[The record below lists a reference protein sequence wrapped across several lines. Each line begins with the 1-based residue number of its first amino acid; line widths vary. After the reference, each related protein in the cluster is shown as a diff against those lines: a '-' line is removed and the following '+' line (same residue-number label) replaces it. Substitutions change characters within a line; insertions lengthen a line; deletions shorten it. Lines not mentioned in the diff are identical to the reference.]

1 MKQIRC
7 GILAGSSSLV
17 AEIRDFVRIVSRLS
31 GPLLLMGERGGGKER
46 VARLIHERSAAGSRS
61 FEVIDC
67 SLFFADEFEH
77 SLFEPGSLNRPGGG
91 ACYLANCEELSPRL
105 QERLA
110 EHLEASELVCRAA
123 RGRQEAGV
131 RVMFSSARRLA
142 SLVAA
147 GLFSRRLYD
156 LLSDS
161 TLLLPPLRRR
171 IRDLGCLVDHQV
183 SKFATGKETV
193 VFSPESYGALVTY
206 PWPGNYQ
213 QLEDELRKLLRAA
226 DAKIELD
233 NLPASI
239 ASFWT
244 GGAERPDVRRVHEQ
258 LTESMEEYKILALL
272 DAEFGNLLLTSG
284 EWGDGSVKPGST
296 GPVR

>member
-1 MKQIRC
+1 
-7 GILAGSSSLV
+7 
-17 AEIRDFVRIVSRLS
+17 
-31 GPLLLMGERGGGKER
+31 
-46 VARLIHERSAAGSRS
+46 
-61 FEVIDC
+61 
-67 SLFFADEFEH
+67 
-77 SLFEPGSLNRPGGG
+77 
-91 ACYLANCEELSPRL
+91 
-105 QERLA
+105 
-110 EHLEASELVCRAA
+110 
-123 RGRQEAGV
+123 
-131 RVMFSSARRLA
+131 MFSSARRLA

-284 EWGDGSVKPGST
+284 EWGDGSVKPGPT

>member
-1 MKQIRC
+1 
-7 GILAGSSSLV
+7 L
-17 AEIRDFVRIVSRLS
+17 D

-46 VARLIHERSAAGSRS
+46 VARLIHESSAAGSRS
-61 FEVIDC
+61 FEVFDC
-67 SLFFADEFEH
+67 SLSFADELEH
-77 SLFEPGSLNRPGGG
+77 SLFDSGSLNRPGGG
-91 ACYLANCEELSPRL
+91 GCYLANCEEISPRL

-110 EHLEASELVCRAA
+110 EHLEASAPVCRSA
-123 RGRQEAGV
+123 RGRQGAGV

-171 IRDLGCLVDHQV
+171 TRDLGCLVDHQV
-183 SKFATGKETV
+183 SKFSTGKETV

-213 QLEDELRKLLRAA
+213 QLEDELRKLLRSV

-239 ASFWT
+239 ASFWS

-258 LTESMEEYKILALL
+258 LTESIEEYKILARL
-272 DAEFGNLLLTSG
+272 DAEFGN
-284 EWGDGSVKPGST
+284 
-296 GPVR
+296 